1 VKAPVSESLHSTT
14 SGEITLRVAAKEDLE
29 FLFSLLRASLGPY
42 VEQTYGPWKDEE
54 QRTRFFASTDPATHR
69 IIELD
74 GRPVGC
80 LAVRWLP
87 DQVKLDRILLL
98 PAHQNRGIGTHL
110 VREVVAKAGVAGL
123 PVRLRVFRVNPAR
136 RLFECLG
143 FVATGETETHVLM
156 EHAVDRSW

>member
-1 VKAPVSESLHSTT
+1 MT
-14 SGEITLRVAAKEDLE
+14 SGEITLRVAEKEDLE

-42 VEQTYGPWKDEE
+42 VEQTFGPWNDEE

-69 IIELD
+69 VIELE
-74 GRPVGC
+74 GHPVGC
-80 LAVRWLP
+80 LDVRWLP
-87 DQVKLDRILLL
+87 DQVKLNRIFLL

-110 VREVVAKAGVAGL
+110 VREVAAKADAAGL

-136 RLFECLG
+136 RLYERLG

>member
-1 VKAPVSESLHSTT
+1 MT
-14 SGEITLRVAAKEDLE
+14 GQIILRVAANEDLE

-54 QRTRFFASTDPATHR
+54 QRARFFASTDPATYR
-69 IIELD
+69 IVEFD

-87 DQVKLDRILLL
+87 DEVRLNRIFVL

-110 VREVVAKAGVAGL
+110 VGEVVAKAGAAGL

-136 RLFECLG
+136 RLYERLG
-143 FVATGETETHVLM
+143 FVATGETDTHVLM
-156 EHAVDRSW
+156 EHTVDQSW

>member
-1 VKAPVSESLHSTT
+1 MMT
-14 SGEITLRVAAKEDLE
+14 GQIILRVAANEDLE

-69 IIELD
+69 IVELD

-87 DQVKLDRILLL
+87 DEVRLDRIFLL

-110 VREVVAKAGVAGL
+110 VREVVAKARAAGL

-136 RLFECLG
+136 RLYERLG
-143 FVATGETETHVLM
+143 FAATGETETHVLM
-156 EHAVDRSW
+156 EHAVDQSW